1 MQPLVSVLMTSYNR
15 EDFIAEAIESVLA
28 STYTN
33 FELIIVDDCSK
44 DNTVA
49 IAKSFADKDTRIKVY
64 VNERNLEQF
73 PNRNKAASYATGK
86 YIKYCD
92 SDDKLFDWSLDYCV
106 SMMEKYPEAGM
117 GLLSTNP
124 DIEQEYF
131 TLEEA
136 IQTNFYNKS
145 ILGIGPSGTILSR
158 DAFEKIGF
166 YNPNYGVPSD
176 MYFNLKM
183 ASNFPIVL
191 LKKDFF
197 YYRRHDGQEYNNR
210 YSYLL
215 YNYKY
220 LKDAFDLPGFQLS
233 ENQKEELLLKAR
245 KSFVGD
251 MFTYIRN
258 TREVRKAIKAFKSSE
273 IGVIGFTKGIFQYSF
288 RDIKNKILKTKL
300 CAMFHGS

>member
-1 MQPLVSVLMTSYNR
+1 MTAYNR
-15 EDFIAEAIESVLA
+15 EKYIAEAIESILT
-28 STYTN
+28 STYKN

-44 DNTVA
+44 DKTVEIVRRYEA
-49 IAKSFADKDTRIKVY
+49 RDPRIRVY
-64 VNERNLEQF
+64 VNEKNLDQF
-73 PNRNKAASYATGK
+73 PNRNKAASYAKGK
-86 YIKYCD
+86 YVKYCD

-117 GLLSTNP
+117 GLISTNP
-124 DIEQEYF
+124 EIEQEYF
-131 TLEEA
+131 ISEEA

-145 ILGIGPSGTILSR
+145 ILGIGPSGTILRR

-233 ENQKEELLLKAR
+233 EIQKEELLLKAK
-245 KSFVGD
+245 KSFVGET
-251 MFTYIRN
+251 FTYIRN
-258 TREVRKAIKAFKSSE
+258 TWKIKKAIKAIRSSE
-273 IGVIGFTKGIFQYSF
+273 VGIIGFTKGVFQYSF
-288 RDIKNKILKTKL
+288 RDIMNKIQKR
-300 CAMFHGS
+300 SY